1 MPLHASRRPAHPG
14 GASILKT
21 NQLMN
26 VTYTFEKLLSA
37 FVDPK
42 IRGVASKGGTRSG
55 KTWAT
60 LQMLHLL
67 ACNTEKPL
75 VISCVAATFPMV
87 KRGMLRDFK
96 SMVAAEGA
104 WDESRFNKTEST
116 YEYPNGTVLEFFSC
130 DNAGKVHGPARDV
143 LFVNEA
149 QGIPRE
155 IFRQLDI
162 RTRKKVII
170 DFNPVRK
177 FWGETEF
184 VGDKYITIHST
195 YKDNPYLTPEQV
207 GAIEKNKGDANWWRV
222 YGEGLTG
229 GVEGN
234 VYPEYEVIED
244 MPEGTTGGCIGLD
257 FGFVNDPTA
266 IVDVRFFGWDLY
278 VDLLCYETGLLNSHI
293 ADYLTG
299 QGLAKVYTICDSAE
313 QKSIMELQ
321 QRKIKAMPCVKGRG
335 SIAAGI
341 AQVRQFKLHV
351 TKRSVALLDELDNY
365 KFIKDEATDTYTSE
379 PIDAHNHALDA
390 LRYAV
395 DFLIRRYR
403 PK

>member
-1 MPLHASRRPAHPG
+1 
-14 GASILKT
+14 
-21 NQLMN
+21 MN
-26 VTYTFEKLLSA
+26 VTFTFEKLLAA

-60 LQMLHLL
+60 LQMLHIL
-67 ACNTEKPL
+67 ALSNPQPL

-96 SMVAAEGA
+96 TMVAAEGY

-116 YEYPNGTVLEFFSC
+116 YEYPNGTIVEFFSC
-130 DNAGKVHGPARDV
+130 DNAGKVHGPARDI
-143 LFVNEA
+143 LFINEA
-149 QGIPRE
+149 QSIPRE

-170 DFNPVRK
+170 DYNPVRK

-184 VGDKYITIHST
+184 VGDRYATIHST

-207 GAIEKNKGDANWWRV
+207 AAIEKNKGDANWWRV

-234 VYPEYEVIED
+234 VYPEYEVIDD
-244 MPEGTTGGCIGLD
+244 MPETFTGRCLGLD

-266 IVDVRFFGWDLY
+266 IVDIRMEGWDLY
-278 VDLLCYETGLLNSHI
+278 VDLLCYEQGLLNSHI
-293 ADYLTG
+293 ADYLNANALNRVIT
-299 QGLAKVYTICDSAE
+299 VCDSAE
-313 QKSIMELQ
+313 QKSIVELQ
-321 QRKIKAMPCVKGRG
+321 QKRIKAIPCVKGRG
-335 SIAAGI
+335 SVVAGI
-341 AQVRQFKLHV
+341 AQVKQFKLHV
-351 TKRSVALLDELDNY
+351 TKRSVKLLDELDNY
-365 KFIKDEATDTYTSE
+365 KWIKDEVSDTYTNE
-379 PIDAHNHALDA
+379 AIDAWNHALDA
-390 LRYAV
+390 LRYGV
-395 DFLIRRYR
+395 DFLIRKYR

>member
-1 MPLHASRRPAHPG
+1 
-14 GASILKT
+14 
-21 NQLMN
+21 MN
-26 VTYTFEKLLSA
+26 VTYTFEKLLAA
-37 FVDPK
+37 FVDPR

-67 ACNTEKPL
+67 CSNAEKPL
-75 VISCVAATFPMV
+75 IVSCVAATLPMV
-87 KRGMLRDFK
+87 KRGMQRDFK
-96 SMVAAEGA
+96 QMLATEGV
-104 WDESRFNKTEST
+104 WDENAFNKSEGCYT
-116 YEYPNGTVLEFFSC
+116 YPNGCTIEFFGV
-130 DNAGKVHGPARDV
+130 DNASKVHGPARDI

-184 VGDKYITIHST
+184 VGDRYVTIHST
-195 YKDNPYLTPEQV
+195 YKDNPYLTKEQV
-207 GAIEKNKGDANWWRV
+207 GAIEKNKHDANWWRV
-222 YGEGLTG
+222 YGEGETG

-234 VYPEYEVIED
+234 VYPSYEVIDEL
-244 MPEGTTGGCIGLD
+244 PETFTGRCLGLD

-266 IVDVRFFGWDLY
+266 IVDIRFEGWDLY
-278 VDLLCYETGLLNSHI
+278 IDLLCYETGLLNSAI

-299 QGLAKVYTICDSAE
+299 QGLNRVITVCDSAE
-313 QKSIMELQ
+313 QKSIVELQ
-321 QRKIKAMPCVKGRG
+321 QRRIKAIPCVKGRG
-335 SIAAGI
+335 SISAGI
-341 AQVRQFKLHV
+341 AQVSQFKLHI
-351 TKRSVALLDELDNY
+351 TKRSVKMLDELDNY
-365 KFIKDEATDTYTSE
+365 KFIKDEATDTYTNE
-379 PIDAHNHALDA
+379 PIDAWNHSLDA
-390 LRYAV
+390 LRYGV
-395 DFLIRRYR
+395 DYLIRKYR

>member
-1 MPLHASRRPAHPG
+1 
-14 GASILKT
+14 
-21 NQLMN
+21 MN
-26 VTYTFEKLLSA
+26 VTHTFEKLLAA
-37 FVDPK
+37 FVNPRY
-42 IRGVASKGGTRSG
+42 RGVASKGGTRSG

-60 LQMLHLL
+60 LQMLYLL
-67 ACNTEKPL
+67 AKSAQKPL
-75 VISCVAATFPMV
+75 FISCVAATLPMV

-96 SMVAAEGA
+96 LMLASEGV
-104 WDESRFNKTEST
+104 WDENAFNKTEMT
-116 YEYPNGTVLEFFSC
+116 YELPNGSVIEFFGC
-130 DNAGKVHGPARDV
+130 DNASKVHGAARDV

-149 QGIPRE
+149 QGIARE

-184 VGDKYITIHST
+184 VGERYITIHST
-195 YKDNPYLTPEQV
+195 YKDNPYLTKEQV
-207 GAIEKNKGDANWWRV
+207 GAIEKNKNDANWWRV

-244 MPEGTTGGCIGLD
+244 MPETYTGRCLGLD

-266 IVDVRFFGWDLY
+266 IVDVRFEGWDLY

-299 QGLAKVYTICDSAE
+299 QGLNRVVTVCDSAE

-321 QRKIKAMPCVKGRG
+321 QRRIKAMPCVKGKG
-335 SIAAGI
+335 SISGGI
-341 AQVRQFKLHV
+341 AQVKQFKLHV
-351 TKRSVALLDELDNY
+351 TKRSVKLLDELDNY
-365 KFIKDEATDTYTSE
+365 KWIKDEGTDTYTNV
-379 PIDAHNHALDA
+379 PTDQFNHALDA
-390 LRYAV
+390 LRYGV
-395 DFLIRRYR
+395 DFLIRKYR
-403 PK
+403 PKG

>member
-1 MPLHASRRPAHPG
+1 
-14 GASILKT
+14 
-21 NQLMN
+21 MN
-26 VTYTFEKLLSA
+26 VTYTFEKLLAA
-37 FVDPK
+37 FINPR

-67 ACNTEKPL
+67 CTNTEKPL
-75 VISCVAATFPMV
+75 VVSCVAATLPMV

-96 SMVAAEGA
+96 QMLLAEGV
-104 WDESRFNKTEST
+104 WNEDEYNKTEGT
-116 YEYPNGTVLEFFSC
+116 YSYPNGCMIEFFGV
-130 DNAGKVHGPARDV
+130 DNASKVHGSARDI

-149 QGIPRE
+149 QSVPRE

-184 VGDKYITIHST
+184 VGDRYITIHST
-195 YKDNPYLTPEQV
+195 YKDNPYLSEEQV
-207 GAIEKNKGDANWWRV
+207 GAIEKNMNDANWWRV
-222 YGEGLTG
+222 YGEGETG

-244 MPEGTTGGCIGLD
+244 MPETFTGRCLGLD

-266 IVDVRFFGWDLY
+266 IVDIRFQGWDLY
-278 VDLLCYETGLLNSHI
+278 VDLLCYETGLLNANI
-293 ADYLTG
+293 AEYLVSNAINRVVT
-299 QGLAKVYTICDSAE
+299 VCDNAE
-313 QKSIMELQ
+313 QKSIVELQ
-321 QRKIKAMPCVKGRG
+321 QKRVKAMPCIKGRG
-335 SIAAGI
+335 SVAGGI
-341 AQVRQFKLHV
+341 AQVKQFKLHV
-351 TKRSVALLDELDNY
+351 TKRSVKLLDELDNY
-365 KFIKDEATDTYTSE
+365 KWIKDEATDTYTNE
-379 PIDAHNHALDA
+379 PIDAWNHALDA
-390 LRYAV
+390 MRYGV
-395 DFLIRRYR
+395 DYLIRKYR

>member
-1 MPLHASRRPAHPG
+1 
-14 GASILKT
+14 
-21 NQLMN
+21 MN
-26 VTYTFEKLLSA
+26 VTYTFEKLLAA
-37 FVDPK
+37 FVDPR

-67 ACNTEKPL
+67 CSNAEKPL
-75 VISCVAATFPMV
+75 IVSCVAATLPMV
-87 KRGMLRDFK
+87 KRGMQRDFK
-96 SMVAAEGA
+96 QMLATEGV
-104 WDESRFNKTEST
+104 WDENAFNKSEGCYT
-116 YEYPNGTVLEFFSC
+116 YPNGCMIEFFGV
-130 DNAGKVHGPARDV
+130 DNASKVHGPARDI

-184 VGDKYITIHST
+184 VGDRYVTIHST
-195 YKDNPYLTPEQV
+195 YKDNPYLTKEQV
-207 GAIEKNKGDANWWRV
+207 GAIEKNKHDANWWRV
-222 YGEGLTG
+222 YGEGETG

-234 VYPEYEVIED
+234 VYPNYEVIDEL
-244 MPEGTTGGCIGLD
+244 PETFTGRCLGLD

-266 IVDVRFFGWDLY
+266 IVDIRFEGWDLF
-278 VDLLCYETGLLNSHI
+278 VDLLCYETGLLNSAI

-299 QGLAKVYTICDSAE
+299 QALNRVVTVCDSAE
-313 QKSIMELQ
+313 QKSIVELQ
-321 QRKIKAMPCVKGRG
+321 QRRIKAIPCVKGRG
-335 SIAAGI
+335 SISAGI
-341 AQVRQFKLHV
+341 AQVSQFKLHI
-351 TKRSVALLDELDNY
+351 TKRSVKMLDELDNY
-365 KFIKDEATDTYTSE
+365 KFIKDEATDTYTNE
-379 PIDAHNHALDA
+379 PIDAWNHSLDA
-390 LRYAV
+390 LRYGV
-395 DFLIRRYR
+395 DYLIRKYR